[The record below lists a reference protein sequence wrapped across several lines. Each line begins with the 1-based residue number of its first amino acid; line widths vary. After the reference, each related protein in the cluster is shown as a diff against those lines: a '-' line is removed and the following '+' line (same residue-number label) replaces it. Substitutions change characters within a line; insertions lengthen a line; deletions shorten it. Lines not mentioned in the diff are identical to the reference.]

1 MLAPFTC
8 QGNAVAWLADC
19 QAHVRYLE
27 AHGADPEVY
36 MVSYYAGQFEA
47 YPVLPEANPDGS
59 PAATITGV
67 AYWLIHHIQDPVK
80 WP

>member
-1 MLAPFTC
+1 
-8 QGNAVAWLADC
+8 
-19 QAHVRYLE
+19 
-27 AHGADPEVY
+27 

-67 AYWLIHHIQDPVK
+67 AYWLVHHLQDPVK